1 MSHSHRILLNALLF
15 LMLSL
20 TGGCADWLNGLGRL
34 KVSVQDA
41 PVDRATQVVVQF
53 RGIELHGET
62 DATYY
67 FCQGGGTSTSPCASP
82 APKAVD
88 LLKFRT
94 DAQEL
99 LSMNGLRTGDYQWLR
114 LLVDAEPG
122 VRDSYIVI
130 DGNEY
135 ELEIPSGAETGLKI
149 NRGFEITRGDETALV
164 IDFDLRKSVHAPQ
177 NAGTSYLLRPSLRT
191 VDASNIG
198 VIDGA
203 VDSARIVTG
212 CVAAV
217 YAYGPADVFAAAMPD
232 DIDGDSGDPLASAPV
247 TLDASTGQYRY
258 RLALLE
264 PGGYQIAFT
273 CDAGRDDAGTD
284 ESIAFASVATVRVN
298 AGATTTH
305 NF

>member
-1 MSHSHRILLNALLF
+1 MSPRISTKPLLLLV
-15 LMLSL
+15 LSL
-20 TGGCADWLNGLGRL
+20 TAGCADWLDGFGRL

-53 RGIELHGET
+53 SGIEIHGPT

-94 DAQEL
+94 TAQEL
-99 LSMNGLRTGDYQWLR
+99 LSVGSLRTGNYQWLR
-114 LLVDAEPG
+114 LLVDAQSG

-135 ELEIPSGAETGLKI
+135 ELEIPSGAESGLKI
-149 NRGFEITRGDETALV
+149 NRGFEVTRGDETPLV
-164 IDFDLRKSVHAPQ
+164 VDFDLRKSVHAPQ
-177 NAGTSYLLRPSLRT
+177 NASTSYVLRPTLRS
-191 VDASNIG
+191 VDANNVGIIEG
-198 VIDGA
+198 V
-203 VDSARIVTG
+203 VDSARIVSG
-212 CVAAV
+212 CVGAV
-217 YAYGPADVFAAAMPD
+217 YAYGPGDAFAAVVPD
-232 DIDGDSGDPLASAPV
+232 DIDGDSGDPLTSAPV

-258 RLALLE
+258 RIALLE
-264 PGGYQIAFT
+264 PGNYQIAFT

-284 ESIAFASVATVRVN
+284 DSVAYPATAIVRVN
-298 AGATTTH
+298 ANATTTH